1 VKKIAR
7 QIICC
12 VSACMVV
19 PMEAGAIGIEL
30 FRRAFF
36 KNFKGLWTGNLYR
49 NGLKVFTFIGLFRS
63 FSDSLPGM
71 Y

>member
-1 VKKIAR
+1 
-7 QIICC
+7 
-12 VSACMVV
+12 MVV

-30 FRRAFF
+30 FRRIFF
-36 KNFKGLWTGNLYR
+36 QNFKGLLMGNRYR
-49 NGLKVFTFIGLFRS
+49 NGLKVLTFIGLFRS